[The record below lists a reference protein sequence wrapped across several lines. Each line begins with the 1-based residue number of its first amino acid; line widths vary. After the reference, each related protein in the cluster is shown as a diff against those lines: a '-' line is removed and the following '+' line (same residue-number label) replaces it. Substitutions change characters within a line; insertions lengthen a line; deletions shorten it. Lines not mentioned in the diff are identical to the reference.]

1 MSIFNLCNNIG
12 MVSSATA
19 CVENVVIRGQ
29 FEHNANFAFA
39 YTWFHLQE
47 TQGECRKHPTEWSR
61 LGTHKN
67 MPTPP
72 TPFCYLCAPRVLWDT
87 HVPPNVGTSCRIS
100 HTLPSTPCKNSGAAA
115 IATLTS
121 HANCRAFHGECLYIF
136 NHSIFKT
143 ELSFLLDPCLICNV
157 WLSAVP
163 RPHFSDKP
171 CGFYRATFFFCLGWS
186 CLEKHTPHYSRM
198 ECNSL

>member
-47 TQGECRKHPTEWSR
+47 TWGECRKHSPEWSH

-72 TPFCYLCAPRVLWDT
+72 TPFSYLCAPRVLWDM
-87 HVPPNVGTSCRIS
+87 HVPPDVRTSCRIS
-100 HTLPSTPCKNSGAAA
+100 HTPLSTPCNNSGAAA
-115 IATLTS
+115 IATPTS
-121 HANCRAFHGECLYIF
+121 HANCRAFHGECLYI
-136 NHSIFKT
+136 S
-143 ELSFLLDPCLICNV
+143 
-157 WLSAVP
+157 
-163 RPHFSDKP
+163 
-171 CGFYRATFFFCLGWS
+171 
-186 CLEKHTPHYSRM
+186 
-198 ECNSL
+198 